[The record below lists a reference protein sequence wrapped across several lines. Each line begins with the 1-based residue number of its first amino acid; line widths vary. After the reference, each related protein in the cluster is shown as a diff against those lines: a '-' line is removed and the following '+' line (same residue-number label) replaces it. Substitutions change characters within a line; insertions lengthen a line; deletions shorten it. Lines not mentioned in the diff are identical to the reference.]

1 MKTAMNS
8 NITLS
13 DNLERELISQAISEE
28 RPVNLIK
35 MFKAVVSSVA
45 SAFSVFVDMFKDTEK
60 AIDQADR
67 KNHSTGGFSW

>member
-1 MKTAMNS
+1 MQTAMNS

-28 RPVNLIK
+28 RPVNLVK
-35 MFKAVVSSVA
+35 MFKAVIASIATAASS
-45 SAFSVFVDMFKDTEK
+45 FVEMFKDTEK

-67 KNHSTGGFSW
+67 KDHSTGGFSW

>member
-28 RPVNLIK
+28 RPVNLVKI
-35 MFKAVVSSVA
+35 FKAVISSVA
-45 SAFSVFVDMFKDTEK
+45 TAFGVFVDMFKDTGK

-67 KNHSTGGFSW
+67 KDHNTGGFSW

>member
-1 MKTAMNS
+1 MQTAMNS

-28 RPVNLIK
+28 RPVNLVK
-35 MFKAVVSSVA
+35 MFKAVIASITTAVSS
-45 SAFSVFVDMFKDTEK
+45 FVEMFKDTEK

-67 KNHSTGGFSW
+67 KDHSTGGFSW